1 MARKIK
7 VLYTIPN
14 FETAGCCKVVYDI
27 LDNIDKSKFDVE
39 VMIKH
44 NRGELFKEVQ
54 KLDIPIHIYNYEARY
69 YPLWSLPI
77 RVLRIAGFFKKL
89 NVDIIHS
96 WHWCS
101 DFTEPLAAKLAGIK
115 YVYTK
120 KNMSWGNK
128 AWKIRS
134 RLSTSIV
141 IINSSMKTSFFRN
154 YNDIELIPIGIDTSY
169 YKPKE
174 RKGQIDDIRTATDT
188 FVVIT
193 VANMVPVKGIEYLIR
208 SFIKV
213 ENRTEKKM
221 KLFLVGSVE
230 KEYAKKLKKES
241 RYSNNIYFLGKK
253 MDVRPY
259 LAESNLFVIPT
270 LNVGRKEAQGVA
282 PLEAMA
288 MGIPVIA
295 SNLEGLSE
303 VMTGYEDNLVEPA
316 NVDDLTKKIE
326 EQMNSGI
333 PKQPKKPLNFLKRYE
348 LETMI
353 KSYEHLYK
361 KMKKTK

>member
-1 MARKIK
+1 MKKKRIK

-14 FETAGCCKVVYDI
+14 FDTAGCCKVVYDI
-27 LDNIDKSKFDVE
+27 LDKIDKTEYDVE
-39 VMIKH
+39 VMVKH
-44 NRGELFKEVQ
+44 NRGKLFKEVQ
-54 KLDIPIHIYNYEARY
+54 KLNVPIHIYNYEASY

-77 RVLRIAGFFKKL
+77 RVLRIAFFLKKL

-96 WHWCS
+96 WHWSS
-101 DFTEPLAAKLAGIK
+101 DFTEPLAARLAGIK

-141 IINSSMKTSFFRN
+141 TINSSMKTSFFKN
-154 YNDIELIPIGIDTSY
+154 YNNIELIPIGIDTSY

-208 SFIKV
+208 SFVKV

-221 KLFLVGSVE
+221 KLLLVGSVQN
-230 KEYAKKLKKES
+230 EYAKKLKKES
-241 RYSNNIYFLGKK
+241 KYSNNIYFLGKK

-259 LAESNLFVIPT
+259 LAESDLFVIPT
-270 LNVGRKEAQGVA
+270 LNIGRKEAQGVA

-295 SNLEGLSE
+295 TNLEGLSE
-303 VMTGYEDNLVEPA
+303 VMTGFEDNLVEPA
-316 NVDDLTKKIE
+316 NVDDLAKKIE
-326 EQMNSGI
+326 GHIMSDKPEQ
-333 PKQPKKPLNFLKRYE
+333 QPKPLGFLKRYQ
-348 LETMI
+348 LEKMI
-353 KSYEHLYK
+353 ESYELLYK
-361 KMKKTK
+361 KI